1 MLKTRNK
8 QIYEEAGEW
17 LVRLRVGEMDAAAHK
32 QMEAWCR
39 ESPHHIRAFL
49 ELSAIW
55 EETEGADL
63 ASGKST
69 ESLIARARASANIIA
84 LEGEGVA
91 TRRREVS
98 ASPPRPSNTPR
109 FGILTLAR
117 FLSWRSAILASVA
130 LACLSLGLLALS
142 VYRHTHF
149 ATGTGEQRIVQL
161 ADGSIME
168 LNSKSR
174 VRILFSE
181 RERDVELVE
190 GQALFKVAKDHAR
203 PFVVQSAGT
212 RVRAVGTQF
221 DVYRKAS
228 GTQVTVVEGRVAVF
242 APRPAKEG
250 AEGEVPFSSTA
261 THSSRKE
268 VLPTA
273 QLTTDRSTS
282 EGGSAAVLVST
293 GEQVTVTDQE
303 APRVRP
309 ANLGAATA
317 WTQRKLVF
325 EMTLLSEVAQE
336 FNRYNA
342 RKLVI
347 SDPILA
353 GFHVTGIFPSADP
366 AALLRFLRAQPGI
379 DVVEA
384 GGEIR
389 ISKK

>member
-1 MLKTRNK
+1 VK
-8 QIYEEAGEW
+8 
-17 LVRLRVGEMDAAAHK
+17 LRVGEMDSVAH
-32 QMEAWCR
+32 QQLDAWFR

-69 ESLIARARASANIIA
+69 ESLIARAQASANIIA
-84 LEGEGVA
+84 LEGEGIA
-91 TRRREVS
+91 TRDQEAS
-98 ASPPRPSNTPR
+98 ASPRRPSRTPGFR
-109 FGILTLAR
+109 ILALAR
-117 FLSWRSAILASVA
+117 FLSWRSAVLASVA
-130 LACLSLGLLALS
+130 LACLGFGLVTLN

-149 ATGTGEQRIVQL
+149 ATGTGEQRIVNL
-161 ADGSIME
+161 TDGSTIE
-168 LNSKSR
+168 LNSRSR

-242 APRPAKEG
+242 ASRPAEQE
-250 AEGEVPFSSTA
+250 AEGKVPVFATETRASKEEGLPSAQLAADSSTGEA
-261 THSSRKE
+261 GA
-268 VLPTA
+268 PP
-273 QLTTDRSTS
+273 
-282 EGGSAAVLVST
+282 VLVST

-303 APRVRP
+303 VPKARP
-309 ANLGAATA
+309 ANLWAATA
-317 WTQRKLVF
+317 WTQQELVF
-325 EMTLLSEVAQE
+325 ELTPLAEVAQE
-336 FNRYNA
+336 FNRYNT
-342 RKLVI
+342 RKLII

-353 GFHVTGIFPSADP
+353 EFHVTGVFPSADP
-366 AALLRFLRAQPGI
+366 SVLLRFLRAQPNI
-379 DVVEA
+379 DLVEA

>member
-1 MLKTRNK
+1 MVKTRNK

-69 ESLIARARASANIIA
+69 ESLIARARASPNIIA
-84 LEGEGVA
+84 LDGEGVA
-91 TRRREVS
+91 TRGQEAS
-98 ASPPRPSNTPR
+98 ASAPRPSNTP
-109 FGILTLAR
+109 GVGNSMLAK
-117 FLSWRSAILASVA
+117 FLSWRSAVLASVA
-130 LACLSLGLLALS
+130 LACLSAGLVALN

-161 ADGSIME
+161 NDGSTIE
-168 LNSKSR
+168 LNAKSQVR
-174 VRILFSE
+174 VLFSE

-190 GQALFKVAKDHAR
+190 GEALFKVAKDRIR

-221 DVYRKAS
+221 DVYRKVF

-250 AEGEVPFSSTA
+250 AEGEVPFATE
-261 THSSRKE
+261 THSSRE
-268 VLPTA
+268 GGLPTS
-273 QLTTDRSTS
+273 QLTPDRSTG
-282 EGGSAAVLVST
+282 EAGSGTVLVST

-303 APRVRP
+303 VPKARP
-309 ANLGAATA
+309 ANVRAATA
-317 WTQRKLVF
+317 WTQQELVF
-325 EMTLLSEVAQE
+325 ELTPLSEVAQE
-336 FNRYNA
+336 FNRYNT

-347 SDPILA
+347 TDPILA
-353 GFHVTGIFPSADP
+353 GFHVTGVFSTADP
-366 AALLRFLRAQPGI
+366 TLLLRFLRAQPGI

-389 ISKK
+389 ISEK